1 VTAKPTTFEEFWP
14 YYVSQHLNPTSRTL
28 HVVGTSI
35 GLAHLPVA
43 LVFPP
48 AIVPALTWGYG
59 MAWIG
64 HFFFEK
70 NKPATW
76 HSPKFA
82 WWSLRGDFRMLRKT
96 LMGQMAEDVRAVRA
110 ILAEQ
115 EARDS
120 VPPPAPA
127 ATAAN

>member
-1 VTAKPTTFEEFWP
+1 MSPDEIHDFEEFWP
-14 YYVSQHLNPTSRTL
+14 YYVSQHLNPTCRTL
-28 HVVGTSI
+28 HVIGTTI

-76 HSPKFA
+76 HSKQFA
-82 WWSLRGDFRMLRKT
+82 LWSLRGDFRMLART
-96 LMGQMAEDVRAVRA
+96 LTGTMAEDVRAVRA
-110 ILAEQ
+110 VLAEQ
-115 EARDS
+115 TRES
-120 VPPPAPA
+120 VPPPAA
-127 ATAAN
+127 VAAN